1 MALVCSYNFVLV
13 VFECAYVLSESCVTS
28 NRKTECCCIRD
39 NPIWHLVV
47 CLIILPVRQ
56 FLYVLHA
63 KHTVESIIDINW
75 KIREKY
81 NKFVRNNCSYV
92 ELVWKKKKIKNHS
105 LVDELSSHCYLRKDI
120 ILTDLLCSFLF
131 WDIFIYQLCY
141 CCDDWS

>member
-13 VFECAYVLSESCVTS
+13 VFECAYVLSKSYVMS

-63 KHTVESIIDINW
+63 KHTVESIIYINL

-81 NKFVRNNCSYV
+81 VC
-92 ELVWKKKKIKNHS
+92 W
-105 LVDELSSHCYLRKDI
+105 
-120 ILTDLLCSFLF
+120 
-131 WDIFIYQLCY
+131 Q
-141 CCDDWS
+141 